1 MKALICQEPGALK
14 LIDIAEPQ
22 RQENEVLL
30 RIRRVGICGTDYHIL
45 GGTQPYLSYPRI
57 MGHELGAEIVEAPA
71 GSGLIPGTTA
81 VVIPY
86 IACGE
91 CRACKRGLTNCCR
104 RIGVLGVHR
113 DGGMA
118 EYITVPVQNV
128 VAAPEL
134 TLDQAAMVEFLAIGA
149 HGIRRGAVQ
158 PDDRVLV
165 VGAGPIGIAAT
176 IFARARGAEV
186 TVMDLRQD
194 RLDFAQRELGA
205 THTVTAGP
213 DAKAQLEAIT
223 EGEFFDVV
231 IDATGHPPSM
241 NAGLFYLGQGGRYVL
256 LSIVPAD
263 ISFPDPEFHKRETT
277 LIASRN
283 ALPDDFAEVMRAM
296 AAGIVPTTALASHRA
311 TLAEGAATIPVWAK
325 PQTGVIKA
333 LLEV

>member
-1 MKALICQEPGALK
+1 MKTLICPEPGALR
-14 LIDIAEPQ
+14 LIDRDEPKAGPG
-22 RQENEVLL
+22 EVLL

-45 GGTQPYLSYPRI
+45 GGTQPYLSYPRVT
-57 MGHELGAEIVEAPA
+57 GHELGAEIVEAPA
-71 GSGLIPGTTA
+71 SSGLATGTTA
-81 VVIPY
+81 VVVPY
-86 IACGE
+86 LSCGQ
-91 CRACKRGLTNCCR
+91 CRACQRGLTNCCR
-104 RIGVLGVHR
+104 RVSVLGVHQ

-118 EYITVPVQNV
+118 EYIAVPAQNV
-128 VAAPEL
+128 IAAPEL

-158 PDDRVLV
+158 AEDRVLV

-186 TVMDLRQD
+186 TVMDLRQN
-194 RLDFAQRELGA
+194 RLDFAERELGA
-205 THTVTAGP
+205 THVVTAGP

-223 EGEFFDVV
+223 GGEFFDVV

-241 NAGLFYLGQGGRYVL
+241 NAGLFYLGHGGRYVL

-283 ALPDDFAEVMRAM
+283 ALPDDFAEVMRAI
-296 AAGIVPTTALASHRA
+296 AAGQVPTAALATHRA
-311 TLAEGAATIPVWAK
+311 PMTEGAAAIPVWAK
-325 PQTGVIKA
+325 PETGVIKA